1 MWAPGCISSLLFQRT
16 FTLLIPCILL
26 MAFIGC
32 GGRSPDAAD
41 SHQFPKVTITTA
53 SLPDATVGTP
63 YRMSMTASGGSGSGN
78 LWAIK
83 AGTLPAGLSFTID
96 GVLSGTPTTAGTATL
111 SINVEVPCFC
121 VPQIQP
127 QSDQKDFTL
136 VVH

>member
-1 MWAPGCISSLLFQRT
+1 MLAPGRLSSLFLQKT

-26 MAFIGC
+26 MAFTGC

-41 SHQFPKVTITTA
+41 TRQFPKVTITTA
-53 SLPDATVGTP
+53 SLPDATVGTA
-63 YRMSMTASGGSGSGN
+63 YHLSMTATGGSGSGN
-78 LWAIK
+78 LWALK
-83 AGTLPAGLSFTID
+83 AGTLPAGLSFGID

-121 VPQIQP
+121 VPQNQP

-136 VVH
+136 IVH